1 MGDAAYLLKRR
12 FSMVP
17 GGMRGEP
24 APASSWRIRCGE
36 GDALVAS
43 SLGAFLVE
51 KTVCGLLMLEEVEE
65 TEVSADEEKR
75 TFDGFLFGPRSAS
88 TVGAK

>member
-1 MGDAAYLLKRR
+1 M
-12 FSMVP
+12 
-17 GGMRGEP
+17 
-24 APASSWRIRCGE
+24 
-36 GDALVAS
+36 VAS